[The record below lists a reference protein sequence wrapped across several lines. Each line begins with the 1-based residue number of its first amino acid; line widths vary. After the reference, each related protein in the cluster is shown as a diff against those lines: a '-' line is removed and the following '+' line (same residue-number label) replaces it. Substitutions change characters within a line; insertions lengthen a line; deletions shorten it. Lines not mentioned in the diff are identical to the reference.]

1 MGGGVNVG
9 LIDIVRYEQDLN
21 EMMNGLVQ
29 WVFEKSPFHTE
40 GTVSGNTLIKVGACL
55 VYLKSNKEAYL
66 AREEWVCLIQ
76 SAS

>member
-1 MGGGVNVG
+1 MGGVNVS

-21 EMMNGLVQ
+21 EMKGLVQ

-40 GTVSGNTLIKVGACL
+40 GAVSRKTLIKMGACL